1 MAKALIAA
9 SLAILLDVNAS
20 LGQGKRLAWQRADY
34 HGVKVGKSTSSD
46 LTRLFGKP
54 QHTYNPEDEYDN
66 PIPTLVSYSY
76 ENLAGFQGRTIF
88 TMKKRNG
95 IVFEIVLNPSYKTY
109 KRSLDNNWMLSQFGN
124 EYIKRIHDP
133 CPRGREPRNNL
144 DSSGA
149 TGEGFYVYP
158 RKGLYVRIAS
168 GYGVSEIVYLNSC
181 P

>member
-20 LGQGKRLAWQRADY
+20 LGQGKRLAWQPADY

-66 PIPTLVSYSY
+66 PVPTLLSYSY
-76 ENLAGFQGRTIF
+76 DNLAGFQGRTIF
-88 TMKKRNG
+88 TTKKRAG
-95 IVFEIVLNPSYKTY
+95 IVFEVVLDPSD
-109 KRSLDNNWMLSQFGN
+109 KRKLDNNWMLSQFGN
-124 EYIKRIHDP
+124 EYIKRIYDP
-133 CPRGREPRNNL
+133 CPRGKEPRNNH

-149 TGEGFYVYP
+149 TGEGFYLYP
-158 RKGLYVRIAS
+158 RKGFYIRITS
-168 GYGVSEIVYLNSC
+168 GYGVGEIVYLNSC

>member
-20 LGQGKRLAWQRADY
+20 LGQGKRLAWQPADY

-54 QHTYNPEDEYDN
+54 QHSYNPEDEYDN
-66 PIPTLVSYSY
+66 PVLTLISYSY
-76 ENLAGFQGRTIF
+76 DNLAGFQGRTIF
-88 TMKKRNG
+88 TMKKRDR
-95 IVFEIVLNPSYKTY
+95 IVFEIELDPSYK
-109 KRSLDNNWMLSQFGN
+109 RRLDNTWMLSQFGN
-124 EYIKRIHDP
+124 EYIKRIHVP
-133 CPRGREPRNNL
+133 CPTGREPRNNL

-149 TGEGFYVYP
+149 TGEGFYLYP
-158 RKGLYVRIAS
+158 KKGFYVRIDS
-168 GYGVSEIVYLNSC
+168 GYRVREIVYLTSC